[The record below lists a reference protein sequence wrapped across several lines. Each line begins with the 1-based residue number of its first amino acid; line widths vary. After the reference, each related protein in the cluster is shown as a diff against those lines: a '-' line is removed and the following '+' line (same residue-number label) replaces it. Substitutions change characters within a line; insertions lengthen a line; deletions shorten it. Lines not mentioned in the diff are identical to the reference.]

1 MNRVALQSKDNAG
14 EQKLYMAMEL
24 SDKCWKLVFSDGGE
38 KRRHETMEAGHRMEL
53 VEAIRK
59 AKEKFDLSSEAKVV
73 SCYEAGRDGFWLHRY
88 LVTLGVDN
96 QVVDSSS
103 IETNRRKRRA
113 KTDHIDG
120 VKLLTMLMRYWG
132 GERGLWSVVRVPSV
146 EDEEGRRLHR
156 ELASLNKERTRHR
169 NRIRGLLVAQ
179 GLRLEPK
186 GDFLQRLEALT
197 LWDGAP
203 LPLELKG
210 ELEREY
216 QRLRLVEAQR
226 RALENTRKSRLRQA
240 DTASVQRVVQLMG
253 LRAIGPNCAW
263 LLVMEFFAWRG
274 FRNRRQVG
282 ACAGLTGTPYD
293 SGASKRDQGISKAG
307 NRRVRTMMI
316 EIAWLWLRYQP
327 NSKLSR
333 WFRERF
339 AGGGARMRRVG
350 IVALARRLL
359 VALWRYVEDGMLPEG
374 AELKA
379 AG

>member
-113 KTDHIDG
+113 KTDRIDG

-274 FRNRRQVG
+274 FRNRRQLG

>member
-113 KTDHIDG
+113 KTDRIDG

-197 LWDGAP
+197 RWDGAP

-274 FRNRRQVG
+274 FRNRRQLG

-293 SGASKRDQGISKAG
+293 SGTSKRDQGISKAG

>member
-1 MNRVALQSKDNAG
+1 MNRVALQSKDNTV
-14 EQKLYMAMEL
+14 ERKLYMAMEL

-59 AKEKFDLSSEAKVV
+59 AKEKFGLSAEVGVV

-88 LVTLGVDN
+88 LVSLGIEN

-113 KTDHIDG
+113 KTDRIDG

-179 GLRLEPK
+179 GLHLEPK

-226 RALENTRKSRLRQA
+226 RALEKTRKSRLRQA

-263 LLVMEFFAWRG
+263 LLVMEFFAWRR
-274 FRNRRQVG
+274 FRNRRQLG

-293 SGASKRDQGISKAG
+293 SGGSKRDQGISKAG
-307 NRRVRTMMI
+307 NRRVRTMMV

-359 VALWRYVEDGMLPEG
+359 VALWRYLEDGMLPEG

-379 AG
+379 AA

>member
-1 MNRVALQSKDNAG
+1 MNRVALQSKDNTV
-14 EQKLYMAMEL
+14 EQRLYMAMEL
-24 SDKCWKLVFSDGGE
+24 SDKQWKLVFSDGGE

-59 AKEKFDLSSEAKVV
+59 AKEKFGLSPEVGVV

-88 LVTLGVDN
+88 LVSLGIEN

-113 KTDHIDG
+113 KTDRIDG

-132 GERGLWSVVRVPSV
+132 GERGLWSVVRVPNV

-216 QRLRLVEAQR
+216 QRLSLVEAQR
-226 RALENTRKSRLRQA
+226 RALEKTRKSRLRQA

-274 FRNRRQVG
+274 FRNRRQLG

-293 SGASKRDQGISKAG
+293 SGSSKRDQGISKAG
-307 NRRVRTMMI
+307 NRRVRTMMV

-327 NSKLSR
+327 SSKLSH

-359 VALWRYVEDGMLPEG
+359 VALWRYLEDGVLPEG

-379 AG
+379 AA

>member
-1 MNRVALQSKDNAG
+1 MNRVALQSKDNTV

-24 SDKCWKLVFSDGGE
+24 SDKQWKLVFSDGGE

-59 AKEKFDLSSEAKVV
+59 AKEKFGLSPEVGVV

-88 LVTLGVDN
+88 LVSLGIEN
-96 QVVDSSS
+96 QLVDSSS

-113 KTDHIDG
+113 KTDRIDG

-132 GERGLWSVVRVPSV
+132 GERGLWSVVRVPNV

-186 GDFLQRLEALT
+186 DDFLQRLEALT

-216 QRLRLVEAQR
+216 QRLSLVEAQR
-226 RALENTRKSRLRQA
+226 RALEKTRKSRLRQA

-274 FRNRRQVG
+274 FRNRRQLG

-293 SGASKRDQGISKAG
+293 SDSSKRDQGISKAG
-307 NRRVRTMMI
+307 NRRVRTMMV

-327 NSKLSR
+327 NSKLSH
-333 WFRERF
+333 WF
-339 AGGGARMRRVG
+339 
-350 IVALARRLL
+350 ILYL
-359 VALWRYVEDGMLPEG
+359 
-374 AELKA
+374 LKA
-379 AG
+379 GRPAHLVP

>member
-1 MNRVALQSKDNAG
+1 MNRVTLQSNDNTA
-14 EQKLYMAMEL
+14 ERVLYMAMEL
-24 SDKCWKLVFSDGGE
+24 SDKHWKLVFSDGGE
-38 KRRHETMEAGHRMEL
+38 KRRHETMEAGHRIEL
-53 VEAIRK
+53 VEAIKK
-59 AKEKFDLSSEAKVV
+59 AKEKFGLSPEAGVV

-88 LVTLGVDN
+88 LVSLGIEN

-103 IETNRRKRRA
+103 IETNRRKRRV
-113 KTDHIDG
+113 KTDRIDG

-146 EDEEGRRLHR
+146 EDEEARRLHR
-156 ELASLNKERTRHR
+156 ELASLQKERTRHR

-179 GLRLEPK
+179 GLRLEPDR
-186 GDFLQRLEALT
+186 DFLKRLEALT
-197 LWDGAP
+197 LWDGSP
-203 LPLELKG
+203 LPPELKD

-216 QRLRLVEAQR
+216 QRLSLIEAQR
-226 RALENTRKSRLRQA
+226 RALEKTRKRWLGQA
-240 DTASVQRVVQLMG
+240 DTARLQRVVQLMS

-274 FRNRRQVG
+274 FRNRRQLG

-293 SGASKRDQGISKAG
+293 SGGSQRDQGISKAG

-327 NSKLSR
+327 SSKLSR

-359 VALWRYVEDGMLPEG
+359 VALWRYLEEGVLPEG